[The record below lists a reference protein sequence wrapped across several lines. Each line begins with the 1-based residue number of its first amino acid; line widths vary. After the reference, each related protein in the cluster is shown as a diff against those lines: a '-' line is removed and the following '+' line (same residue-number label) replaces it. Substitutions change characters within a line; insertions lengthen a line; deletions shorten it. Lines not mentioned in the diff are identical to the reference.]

1 MKKIKAKVDTNYQTI
16 QHEKDIAARD
26 DSGSKPAL
34 SYKKDQEQR
43 EKAAKR
49 KRELSYSKVQTDV
62 QLDKRIG
69 VLETK
74 EKKLEY
80 ELSKIDDQYERISE
94 QRFAKP
100 RNTQ

>member
-1 MKKIKAKVDTNYQTI
+1 LKKIKAKVDTNYQTI
-16 QHEKDIAARD
+16 QHQKEIATRD
-26 DSGSKPAL
+26 DSGSKRVL

-80 ELSKIDDQYERISE
+80 ELSKIDGQYERISE

-100 RNTQ
+100 KETG